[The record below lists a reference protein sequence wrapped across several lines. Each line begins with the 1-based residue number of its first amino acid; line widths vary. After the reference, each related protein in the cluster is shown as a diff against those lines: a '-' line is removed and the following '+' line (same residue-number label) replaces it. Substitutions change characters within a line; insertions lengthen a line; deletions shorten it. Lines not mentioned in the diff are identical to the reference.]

1 MVWNIICVLLNF
13 GLSVYFF
20 NDAKVQFK
28 NSNNRAGKV
37 SSAIGILNAIAVVL
51 NIASIMLKV
60 VA

>member
-51 NIASIMLKV
+51 NIASIVLKV

>member
-1 MVWNIICVLLNF
+1 MVWNILCVLLNF

-37 SSAIGILNAIAVVL
+37 SRAIGILNAISVVL
-51 NIASIMLKV
+51 NIANIVLEV